1 MIGGLYEGSERFLDK
16 AKALYP
22 EFYETEYLPEPATLP
37 TDNALCSGKCFT
49 LDFGTHIVGYLTL
62 TVEPSGTPGSPLE
75 VVFEFAEDLCEYD
88 PRPYTGGLA
97 SSWLQRATVY
107 MDDPYAPIVLPRRYA
122 FRYVRITF
130 PANTEYT
137 VRVTSCVVRGV
148 TSADERKL
156 LPLPADTGDFMR
168 RIDETGCRTL
178 KNCMQS
184 VFEDGPKRDRRL
196 WLGDLYLQAK
206 ANYYTYGNTALVRR
220 CLYLFAGIPHP
231 DGCLSSAIF
240 QEPIL
245 RNQSW
250 ILHDY
255 ALFFA
260 GTLRDLYEYEG
271 DAELVRELWPVA
283 LRQAEIATAN
293 LSDNGLMDPAYYFV
307 DWCAPLDKA
316 VAAQG
321 IAVAMLKDT
330 LFLAGIAGDNA
341 GAAFLRKQIR
351 RLEQGLLSMYDP
363 DLHLFRTPGGQLSI
377 QSQMWGVLAG
387 VLTPY
392 ESRRVLETVLKGDTG
407 ADGAAGESG
416 TAADAAAGAARPGLI
431 DTVTPYAKHYLTE
444 ALFQA
449 GLRDEATRIVRDYWG
464 AMVLAGADCFHEVF
478 VPSDPTASPYGD
490 HRVNS
495 FCHAWSCTA
504 SYFIRRYGLK

>member
-1 MIGGLYEGSERFLDK
+1 MIGGLYEGSERFLEK

-37 TDNALCSGKCFT
+37 ADNALRSGKCFT

-75 VVFEFAEDLCEYD
+75 VLFEFAEDLCEYD

-156 LPLPADTGDFMR
+156 RPLPADTGVFMR

-283 LRQAEIATAN
+283 LRQAEIATAK
-293 LSDNGLMDPAYYFV
+293 LSDEGLVDPAYYFV
-307 DWCAPLDKA
+307 DWCAPLDKSA
-316 VAAQG
+316 AAQG

-330 LFLAGIAGDNA
+330 LYLAGIAGDNA
-341 GAAFLRKQIR
+341 AASFLRKQIR
-351 RLEQGLLSMYDP
+351 RLEQGLLSLYDP
-363 DLHLFRTPGGQLSI
+363 DLHLFRAVSGQLSL

-387 VLTPY
+387 VLTTY
-392 ESRRVLETVLKGDTG
+392 ENRRVLETVLTWD
-407 ADGAAGESG
+407 S
-416 TAADAAAGAARPGLI
+416 AAAGTGLI

-444 ALFQA
+444 ALFQT
-449 GLRDEATRIVRDYWG
+449 GLRDAAARIVREYWG
-464 AMVLAGADCFHEVF
+464 AMVIAGADCFHEVF
-478 VPSDPTASPYGD
+478 VPSDPDASPYGD
-490 HRVNS
+490 NRVNS
-495 FCHAWSCTA
+495 YCHAWSCTA